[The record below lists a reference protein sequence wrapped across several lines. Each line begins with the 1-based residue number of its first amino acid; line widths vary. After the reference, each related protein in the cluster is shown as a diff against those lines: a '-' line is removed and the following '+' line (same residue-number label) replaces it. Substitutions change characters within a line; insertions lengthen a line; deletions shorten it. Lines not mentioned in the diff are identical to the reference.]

1 MRRPPRPLAERQ
13 PQRAQISAEQLASL
27 SHEFRTPL
35 NGVLGMS
42 RLLESTR
49 LTAEQRDYAAAIRE
63 SGEHLLTLVNDVL
76 DFAKL
81 GAGKVDLHNTEVDV
95 GALLRSVSELLS
107 PKAREKGIEIAWA
120 VPGDLGAIRADEGR
134 LRQILLNFAGNAVK
148 FTETGGVLL
157 GVVQVKEGQPERR
170 CLRFT
175 VDDTGPGV
183 TPAQR
188 ERIFEAFAQA
198 DPAHAHLGGA
208 GLGLAIARRLAL
220 AMGGDVGVELS
231 AEGGARFWFEAEFRS
246 LPDAASDATLA
257 GRQVAVVSPNP
268 VVRQAAAQQ
277 IESCGGM
284 AIAAADLD
292 ALMGRTQFGDVV
304 LVDHALAEG
313 SRLVRRPLERQAII
327 LLAPEDRALIGR
339 YRRSG
344 FAGYLIKPLRRA
356 SLAERVLIA
365 AGSEQAPVSQIEDE
379 RVATAAAVGKRVLL
393 VEDNPINALLARAL
407 LSREGCQIDHAN
419 CGDEAIAA
427 VKLGDYD
434 LILMDMRMPGR
445 SGVETARE
453 LRKLRIDT
461 PIVALTANAF
471 EDDRH
476 ACLAAGMNDFLVK
489 PMSPDALRAMLTRW
503 TGPRALVDRT
513 IAFAPMKK
521 AQPSKV

>member
-1 MRRPPRPLAERQ
+1 MRNPPPTPAPRPVKRPVRPLAERR
-13 PQRAQISAEQLASL
+13 PRRAQISAEQLASL

-49 LTAEQRDYAAAIRE
+49 LTAEQRAYAAAIRD

-81 GAGKVDLHNTEVDV
+81 GAGKIELHQAEVEAE
-95 GALLRSVSELLS
+95 ALLRGVCELLS
-107 PKAREKGIEIAWA
+107 PRAREKGIEIAWA
-120 VPGDLGAIRADEGR
+120 APAGLGAIRADDGR

-148 FTETGGVLL
+148 FTETGGVRL
-157 GVVQVKEGQPERR
+157 GVERAGR
-170 CLRFT
+170 GRLRFT

-183 TPAQR
+183 SADQR

-220 AMGGDVGVELS
+220 AMDGEVGMHPRT
-231 AEGGARFWFEAEFRS
+231 EGGARFWFEAPF
-246 LPDAASDATLA
+246 LAAGPAATAPGLA
-257 GRQVAVVSPNP
+257 GRKVGVVSPNAL
-268 VVRQAAAQQ
+268 VREAAAQQ
-277 IESCGGM
+277 IEACGGS
-284 AIAAADLD
+284 AVTADSLD
-292 ALMGRTQFGDVV
+292 ALVARTQFGDVI
-304 LVDHALAEG
+304 LVDHAMATG
-313 SRLVRRPLERQAII
+313 ARLLRRPPERRAII

-365 AGSEQAPVSQIEDE
+365 AGAEQGLAAGEEDE
-379 RVATAAAVGKRVLL
+379 RIATAAAPGKRVLL

-407 LSREGCQIDHAN
+407 LTREGCEIDHAS
-419 CGDEAIAA
+419 GGEEAIAA
-427 VKLGDYD
+427 VKVGSYD
-434 LILMDMRMPGR
+434 LILMDMRMPGLN
-445 SGVETARE
+445 GVETARA
-453 LRKLRIDT
+453 LRGLGVET

-489 PMSPDALRAMLTRW
+489 PMSPDALRSMLTRW
-503 TGPRALVDRT
+503 TGPGWTETLRRA
-513 IAFAPMKK
+513 
-521 AQPSKV
+521 KVG

>member
-1 MRRPPRPLAERQ
+1 MRRPARPLAERR
-13 PQRAQISAEQLASL
+13 PRRAQISAEQLASL

-49 LTAEQRDYAAAIRE
+49 LTAEQRAYAAAIRD

-81 GAGKVDLHNTEVDV
+81 GAGRIDLHPSEVEV
-95 GALLRSVSELLS
+95 SGLLRGVCELLS
-107 PKAREKGIEIAWA
+107 PRAYEKGVEIAWA
-120 VPGDLGAIRADEGR
+120 APKELGAIRADDGR

-148 FTETGGVLL
+148 FTESGGVLVS
-157 GVVQVKEGQPERR
+157 VVQPERGR
-170 CLRFT
+170 LRFT

-188 ERIFEAFAQA
+188 ERIFQAFAQA

-220 AMGGDVGVELS
+220 AMDGEVGVE
-231 AEGGARFWFEAEFRS
+231 ARPEGGARFWFEAAFRQIAGS
-246 LPDAASDATLA
+246 APAPTLA
-257 GRQVAVVSPNP
+257 ERQVGVASPNAI
-268 VVRQAAAQQ
+268 VREAAAQQ
-277 IESCGGM
+277 IAACGGRAM
-284 AIAAADLD
+284 ATADLE
-292 ALMGRTQFGDVV
+292 ALIARTQLGDVI
-304 LVDHALAEG
+304 LVDHALASG
-313 SRLVRRPLERQAII
+313 GRLVRRPPERRAII

-344 FAGYLIKPLRRA
+344 FAGYLIKPLRCA
-356 SLAERVLIA
+356 SLAERVLVA
-365 AGSEQAPVSQIEDE
+365 AGAEQGPATGEDE
-379 RVATAAAVGKRVLL
+379 RIAAAAAPGKRVLL

-407 LSREGCQIDHAN
+407 LSREGCEIDHAGS
-419 CGDEAIAA
+419 GDEAIAA
-427 VKLGDYD
+427 VKVGDYD
-434 LILMDMRMPGR
+434 LILMDMRMPGLT
-445 SGVETARE
+445 GVETARE
-453 LRKLRIDT
+453 LRGLGVET

-503 TGPRALVDRT
+503 TGAGWTETIRRA
-513 IAFAPMKK
+513 
-521 AQPSKV
+521 KVG

>member
-1 MRRPPRPLAERQ
+1 MRRPVRPLAERR
-13 PQRAQISAEQLASL
+13 PRRAQISAEQLASL

-49 LTAEQRDYAAAIRE
+49 LTAEQRAYAAAIRD

-81 GAGKVDLHNTEVDV
+81 GAGKIDLHVSEVEV
-95 GALLRSVSELLS
+95 GDLLRGVCELLS
-107 PKAREKGIEIAWA
+107 PRAREKGVEIAWA
-120 VPGDLGAIRADEGR
+120 APRELGAIRADEGR

-148 FTETGGVLL
+148 FTETGGVL
-157 GVVQVKEGQPERR
+157 VSVRQPAPGR
-170 CLRFT
+170 LRFT

-220 AMGGDVGVELS
+220 AMDGEVGVES
-231 AEGGARFWFEAEFRS
+231 RTAGGARFWFEAAF
-246 LPDAASDATLA
+246 
-257 GRQVAVVSPNP
+257 RQVARSAPAASLANRKVGVASPNP
-268 VVRQAAAQQ
+268 IVRDAAAQQ
-277 IESCGGM
+277 IAACGGQ
-284 AIAAADLD
+284 AVGAADLE
-292 ALMGRTQFGDVV
+292 ALLAATQFGDVV
-304 LVDHALAEG
+304 LVDHALATG
-313 SRLVRRPLERQAII
+313 VRLVRRPPERRAII

-356 SLAERVLIA
+356 SLAERVLVA
-365 AGSEQAPVSQIEDE
+365 AGAEQAPAAGNEDE
-379 RVATAAAVGKRVLL
+379 RVAVAAAPGKRVLL

-407 LSREGCQIDHAN
+407 LAREGCEIDHAGS
-419 CGDEAIAA
+419 GDEAIAA
-427 VKLGDYD
+427 VRVGAYD
-434 LILMDMRMPGR
+434 LILMDMRMPGLT
-445 SGVETARE
+445 GVEAARE
-453 LRKLRIDT
+453 LRSLGIET

-503 TGPRALVDRT
+503 TGPGWTETVRRA
-513 IAFAPMKK
+513 
-521 AQPSKV
+521 KVG

>member
-1 MRRPPRPLAERQ
+1 MRNPPPTPAPKPAKRPVRPLAERR
-13 PQRAQISAEQLASL
+13 PRRAQINAEQLASL

-49 LTAEQRDYAAAIRE
+49 LTAEQRAYAAAIRD
-63 SGEHLLTLVNDVL
+63 SGEHLLNLVNDVL

-81 GAGKVDLHNTEVDV
+81 GAGKIELHHAEVEAE
-95 GALLRSVSELLS
+95 ALLRGVCELLS
-107 PKAREKGIEIAWA
+107 PRAREKGIEIAWSA
-120 VPGDLGAIRADEGR
+120 PANLGAIRVDDGR

-148 FTETGGVLL
+148 FTEAGGVRL
-157 GVVQVKEGQPERR
+157 GVERAGR
-170 CLRFT
+170 GRLRFT

-183 TPAQR
+183 SANQR

-220 AMGGDVGVELS
+220 AMDGEVGMQPRSQGGS
-231 AEGGARFWFEAEFRS
+231 RFWFEAPF
-246 LPDAASDATLA
+246 LAAGPATAAPGLA
-257 GRQVAVVSPNP
+257 GRKVGVVSPNP
-268 VVRQAAAQQ
+268 VVREAAAQQ
-277 IESCGGM
+277 IDACGGV
-284 AIAAADLD
+284 AVTAETLE
-292 ALMGRTQFGDVV
+292 ALLARTQFGDVI
-304 LVDHALAEG
+304 LVDHALAPG
-313 SRLVRRPLERQAII
+313 SRLLRRPPERRAII

-365 AGSEQAPVSQIEDE
+365 AGAEQGLAAGVEDE
-379 RVATAAAVGKRVLL
+379 RIATAAAPGKRVLL

-407 LSREGCQIDHAN
+407 LTREGCEIDHAS
-419 CGDEAIAA
+419 GGEEAIAA
-427 VKLGDYD
+427 VKVGAYD
-434 LILMDMRMPGR
+434 LILMDMRMPGLN
-445 SGVETARE
+445 GVETTRA
-453 LRKLRIDT
+453 LRALGVET

-489 PMSPDALRAMLTRW
+489 PMSPDALRSTLTRW
-503 TGPRALVDRT
+503 TGPGWTETLRRA
-513 IAFAPMKK
+513 
-521 AQPSKV
+521 KVG

>member
-1 MRRPPRPLAERQ
+1 MRRPPRPLAERK
-13 PQRAQISAEQLASL
+13 PRRAHISAEQLASL

-42 RLLESTR
+42 RLLEGTR
-49 LTAEQRDYAAAIRE
+49 LTAEQRAYAAAIRE

-81 GAGKVDLHNTEVDV
+81 GAGKVQLHTDEVEV
-95 GALLRSVSELLS
+95 GGLLRGVSELLS
-107 PKAREKGIEIAWA
+107 PRAREKKIEIAWA
-120 VPGDLGAIRADEGR
+120 APGEIGAIHADEGR

-148 FTETGGVLL
+148 FTDAGGVLL
-157 GVVQVKEGQPERR
+157 GVTQPERGR
-170 CLRFT
+170 LRFT

-183 TPAQR
+183 SPAQR

-198 DPAHAHLGGA
+198 DPAHAHMGGA

-220 AMGGDVGVELS
+220 AMDGEVGVE
-231 AEGGARFWFEAEFRS
+231 ARPEGGARFWMEAAFRGVAGS
-246 LPDAASDATLA
+246 AAGATLSDRKV
-257 GRQVAVVSPNP
+257 GVVSPSAI
-268 VVRQAAAQQ
+268 VRSAASQQ
-277 IESCGGM
+277 IEACGGEP
-284 AIAAADLD
+284 IAAGDLD
-292 ALMGRTQFGDVV
+292 ALMAMTEFGDVI
-304 LVDHALAEG
+304 LVDHALATG
-313 SRLVRRPLERQAII
+313 SRLLRRPPERRAII

-356 SLAERVLIA
+356 SLSERVLIA
-365 AGSEQAPVSQIEDE
+365 AGAEQAPATGAEDE
-379 RVATAAAVGKRVLL
+379 RIAAAAAPGKRVLL

-407 LSREGCQIDHAN
+407 LTREGCAIDHAN

-427 VKLGDYD
+427 VKVRDYD
-434 LILMDMRMPGR
+434 LILMDMRMPGL

-453 LRKLRIDT
+453 LRGMGVTT

-476 ACLAAGMNDFLVK
+476 ACLASGMNDFLVK

-503 TGPRALVDRT
+503 TGPGWTETARR
-513 IAFAPMKK
+513 
-521 AQPSKV
+521 SKVG